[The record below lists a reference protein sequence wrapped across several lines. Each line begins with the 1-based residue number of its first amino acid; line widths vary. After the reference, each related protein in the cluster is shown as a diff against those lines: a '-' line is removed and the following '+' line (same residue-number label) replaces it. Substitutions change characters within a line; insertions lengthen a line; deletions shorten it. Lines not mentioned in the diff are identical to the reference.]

1 MITASKYRTV
11 SKSISLSVV
20 ALFLA
25 SSLWAQSREHYDS
38 LAAKYKNDNAV
49 YANITY
55 KLVISRSSD
64 DTGLVANSH
73 ITYEKLFL
81 TDHSLNSNN
90 TEECGYSDL
99 SPLTDIS
106 GTASIPEGR
115 GYKKVVCHNFGSA
128 SPSTYIFYDDFRVA
142 EAMYTGLVKN
152 SVTNTHYAMEH
163 PDIRL
168 LPEFF
173 LQKNVPIANATFE
186 VVAPDYVNLQF
197 VLKGENTAWF
207 SQSKEEKN
215 GLITYRF
222 TATDVPAYK
231 DYPNVPSFRYIM
243 PHIFTYITSYK
254 LPDANRTVKVLENP
268 DALHK
273 YDYKYVRNVDM
284 TVDTA
289 ITRLVKDLTKNDLTD
304 RDKAAHLYDW
314 VQKNVHYIAFEKGL
328 EGFVPREADSVYKR
342 KYGDCK
348 DMASMLV
355 AMCRTAGLK
364 AYFASIGTS
373 ELPYTHKEL
382 PTQGIYNHMIC
393 AVKLGDDWVFLDA
406 THPNLPFGANRYDIQ
421 GKEAMVNIDDKNY
434 EIVTIPVVP
443 ASRNVTYD
451 STSLNIGENKVTGTA
466 NIHLQGYDAWDLGI
480 ALNDY
485 RKKDERDKLVRKVT
499 ERGSNKYL
507 VNKYDVFANDKDSKD
522 VFINTDFTIGDYVQQ
537 VGKKYY
543 VNMNLNHPFEGDRI
557 NDADRKVS
565 YYHDY
570 KNKITEVVTLDIP
583 KGYRVSYLPKNA
595 QGSARGLWNFKISY
609 KSQAGKIM
617 LVKEYEL
624 NTLAV
629 NSDEF
634 ADNNKTV
641 DALRKA
647 CKESVV
653 LTKI

>member
-1 MITASKYRTV
+1 
-11 SKSISLSVV
+11 
-20 ALFLA
+20 
-25 SSLWAQSREHYDS
+25 
-38 LAAKYKNDNAV
+38 
-49 YANITY
+49 
-55 KLVISRSSD
+55 
-64 DTGLVANSH
+64 
-73 ITYEKLFL
+73 
-81 TDHSLNSNN
+81 
-90 TEECGYSDL
+90 
-99 SPLTDIS
+99 
-106 GTASIPEGR
+106 
-115 GYKKVVCHNFGSA
+115 
-128 SPSTYIFYDDFRVA
+128 
-142 EAMYTGLVKN
+142 
-152 SVTNTHYAMEH
+152 
-163 PDIRL
+163 
-168 LPEFF
+168 
-173 LQKNVPIANATFE
+173 
-186 VVAPDYVNLQF
+186 
-197 VLKGENTAWF
+197 
-207 SQSKEEKN
+207 
-215 GLITYRF
+215 
-222 TATDVPAYK
+222 
-231 DYPNVPSFRYIM
+231 
-243 PHIFTYITSYK
+243 
-254 LPDANRTVKVLENP
+254 
-268 DALHK
+268 
-273 YDYKYVRNVDM
+273 
-284 TVDTA
+284 
-289 ITRLVKDLTKNDLTD
+289 
-304 RDKAAHLYDW
+304 
-314 VQKNVHYIAFEKGL
+314 
-328 EGFVPREADSVYKR
+328 
-342 KYGDCK
+342 
-348 DMASMLV
+348 
-355 AMCRTAGLK
+355 
-364 AYFASIGTS
+364 
-373 ELPYTHKEL
+373 
-382 PTQGIYNHMIC
+382 
-393 AVKLGDDWVFLDA
+393 
-406 THPNLPFGANRYDIQ
+406 
-421 GKEAMVNIDDKNY
+421 
-434 EIVTIPVVP
+434 
-443 ASRNVTYD
+443 VTYD